1 MIHFFRTAV
10 AKVVAGVAAAAA
22 AVAVAAVAVVAVVAQ
37 QQKINGSKMRVFE
50 QEQISAGF
58 ETFRVAE

>member
-1 MIHFFRTAV
+1 MAG
-10 AKVVAGVAAAAA
+10 VAGVAAAAA